1 MGDRL
6 GHLRRAVSL
15 LEKVVQEVRLSSV
28 YRSPALLPE
37 GAPADWD
44 QDFYNMALCGQCALA
59 PEALLAEVKQ
69 MEAFVGRLFRG
80 VWGPREID
88 IDILAM
94 DGLVLESPALCIPHK
109 GLAERDFAL
118 LPLAEIA
125 PDWVHPALGVSAA
138 ALCAQKQ
145 YVLEKVGTL

>member
-1 MGDRL
+1 ME
-6 GHLRRAVSL
+6 HLRHGVLALKEQV
-15 LEKVVQEVRLSSV
+15 KEVRVSSV

-44 QDFYNMALCGQCALA
+44 QNFYNMALCGECALP
-59 PEALLAEVKQ
+59 PEELLAEVKQ
-69 MEAFVGRLFRG
+69 MEAAIGRVFRG

-94 DGLVLESPALCIPHK
+94 DGLVLDSPNLCIPHK

-125 PDWVHPALGVSAA
+125 PDWMHPILGKSAA
-138 ALCAQKQ
+138 ALCAEKR
-145 YVLEKVGTL
+145 YVLEKVGAL